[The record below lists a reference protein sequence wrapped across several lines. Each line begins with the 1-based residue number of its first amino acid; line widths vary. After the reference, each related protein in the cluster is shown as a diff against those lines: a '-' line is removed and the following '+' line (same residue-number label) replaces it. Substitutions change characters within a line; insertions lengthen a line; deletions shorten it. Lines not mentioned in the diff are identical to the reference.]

1 MKIKTLIACF
11 ILACAASSCIQD
23 EALNSEA
30 AIDACTGDD
39 VQQATIDSE
48 NFTIQLYVSK
58 AAELANVN
66 INFQLPAGA
75 TIAPTTPQSGDNAAS
90 ALYNFK
96 NENPRKF
103 KVTSEDKA
111 FESTYKIT
119 LWQTE
124 MPDTYHFEKLSSE
137 NPFHVFYERDNN
149 EGTDG
154 KYVTR
159 RMEWASGNPGY
170 NLTAM
175 AKNPNEYPTVQVS
188 GGYTSSS
195 GGKCVKLETK
205 STGSFGAMVGM
216 HLAAGNLFIGSFDK
230 NNALNDVMG
239 STHFGFPFFYYP
251 EKLEGWYKY
260 KAGTQFSV
268 GGEIVSDR
276 QDHCDIYGVLYETD
290 DNVSF
295 LDGSNALTSPN
306 IVMLARKAA
315 GTYWPEVDSW
325 APFTLNF
332 ELLQGKT
339 IDPGKL
345 LEGKYKLAIVFSS
358 SVDGA
363 KFEGAVGSTLY
374 IDEVKLTSSEQQ

>member
-11 ILACAASSCIQD
+11 ILACAATSCIQD

-58 AAELANVN
+58 AADPTKVN
-66 INFQLPAGA
+66 IDFLLPAGA
-75 TIAPTTPQSGDNAAS
+75 TIAPTIPQKGDNVAT

-111 FESTYKIT
+111 FESTYEIT

-124 MPDTYHFEKLSSE
+124 MPNTYHFERLSSE
-137 NPFHVFYERDNN
+137 NPFHVFYEQDNS

-154 KYVTR
+154 EYVIR

-175 AKNPNEYPTVQVS
+175 AKNPNEYPTVQVG
-188 GGYTSSS
+188 GGYYSE
-195 GGKCVKLETK
+195 KCLKLETK

-251 EKLEGWYKY
+251 VRLEGWYKY

-268 GGEIVSDR
+268 GGEIVSGR

-295 LDGSNALTSPN
+295 LDGSNSLTSPN

-325 APFTLNF
+325 TPFTLDF
-332 ELLQGKT
+332 ELLSGKT
-339 IDPGKL
+339 IDPNKL
-345 LEGKYKLAIVFSS
+345 QKGEYKLAIVFSS

-374 IDEVKLTSSEQQ
+374 IDEVKLTSSEQQQ

>member
-1 MKIKTLIACF
+1 M
-11 ILACAASSCIQD
+11 
-23 EALNSEA
+23 
-30 AIDACTGDD
+30 
-39 VQQATIDSE
+39 QQATIDSE

-137 NPFHVFYERDNN
+137 NPFHVFYEQDNN

-154 KYVTR
+154 KYVIR

>member
-1 MKIKTLIACF
+1 M
-11 ILACAASSCIQD
+11 
-23 EALNSEA
+23 
-30 AIDACTGDD
+30 
-39 VQQATIDSE
+39 
-48 NFTIQLYVSK
+48 
-58 AAELANVN
+58 
-66 INFQLPAGA
+66 P
-75 TIAPTTPQSGDNAAS
+75 PTTPQSGDNAAS

-111 FESTYKIT
+111 FESTYEIT

-137 NPFHVFYERDNN
+137 NPFHVFYEQDNN

-154 KYVTR
+154 KYVIR